1 MSEKQQGQLMFRVMI
16 AEDDLMIADLLEGI
30 FVKAGY
36 QSCGIAGTV
45 SEAIE
50 LGLRQK
56 PHIAILDLRLA
67 DSRPATE
74 IAAGLSVLGKL
85 GVLYTT
91 ANISRFGLTSANG
104 HACLA
109 KPYSIP
115 AILRSLEIV
124 MDLAA
129 ARTVAP
135 PFPPGFRVL
144 RSVPT
149 LALSQSFGPWE
160 SNPDPKPNSQRSD

>member
-1 MSEKQQGQLMFRVMI
+1 MCRVMI
-16 AEDDLMIADLLEGI
+16 AEDDLMTANLLEEI
-30 FVKAGY
+30 IVKAGY
-36 QSCGIAGTV
+36 QTCGIARTV

-74 IAAGLSVLGKL
+74 IAARLSVPGKL

-91 ANISRFGLTSANG
+91 GNISRFRLTSANG

-109 KPYSIP
+109 KPYSVH

-144 RSVPT
+144 LSVPA
-149 LALSQSFGPWE
+149 LALSQSFL
-160 SNPDPKPNSQRSD
+160 R